1 MANPVLR
8 PLFLTL
14 RDVRLPSN
22 ERGRLPRV
30 SWAYPPN
37 SLRQNPLERS
47 SSELL
52 VRGLFT
58 EPPPELVVLVLTPS
72 SNKSPAKRT
81 SNRASLTSTETL
93 SLTSSAQPLAR
104 PEEEP
109 MQPRAAFC
117 GLLCF
122 QRPPSTRALG
132 GSSRSFRG
140 SVLKLPR
147 AGPPDRARTSWP

>member
-1 MANPVLR
+1 MPNPVLR

-22 ERGRLPRV
+22 ERGRLFGGLGH
-30 SWAYPPN
+30 YPPN

-93 SLTSSAQPLAR
+93 SSTSSAQPLAR

-109 MQPRAAFC
+109 MQPRAA
-117 GLLCF
+117 L
-122 QRPPSTRALG
+122 
-132 GSSRSFRG
+132 
-140 SVLKLPR
+140 
-147 AGPPDRARTSWP
+147 

>member
-30 SWAYPPN
+30 VAYPPN

-58 EPPPELVVLVLTPS
+58 EPPPELVVLDLTPS

-93 SLTSSAQPLAR
+93 SSTSSAQPLAR

-109 MQPRAAFC
+109 MQPRAA
-117 GLLCF
+117 L
-122 QRPPSTRALG
+122 
-132 GSSRSFRG
+132 
-140 SVLKLPR
+140 
-147 AGPPDRARTSWP
+147 